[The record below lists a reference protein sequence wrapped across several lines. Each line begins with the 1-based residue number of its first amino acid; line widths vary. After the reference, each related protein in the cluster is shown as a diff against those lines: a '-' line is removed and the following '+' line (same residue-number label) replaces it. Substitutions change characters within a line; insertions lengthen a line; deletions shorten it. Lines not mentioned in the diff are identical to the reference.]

1 MNIQFPEAFEFLFQP
16 SRYKVVYG
24 GRGSGKSVNVARALL
39 IQGLQQPLRILCARE
54 LQTSIK
60 DSVHRLLCDEI
71 DQLGMGDF
79 YNIQQA
85 AIFGRNGTEFI
96 FKGLKHNV
104 SEVKSTQGIDRCWVE
119 EAQVVSKT
127 SWDVLIP
134 TIRKEGS
141 EIWITF
147 NPMLEEDETYRRFV
161 VGPPPTAIVR
171 KVNWNDNPF
180 FPDVLRQEMEHLK
193 AKDPDAWLNVW
204 EGHCRQTLD
213 GAVYARELRG
223 AMEEQRITKVPY
235 DPTSAVD
242 TFWDL
247 GFTDNTCIW
256 FVQAIGFEYRI
267 IDYFSDSQRNINYY
281 LDVLQKRGYIYGKDW
296 LPHDAEAKS
305 LGTGKSIQEIMQRHG
320 RRVYIVP
327 KLAVEDGINA
337 ARTIFPNCWFDEEKC
352 ADGLQAL
359 LQTLRARGVMS
370 PGWGGAGPCRT
381 SRGVTSRVRSCS
393 GQSGGTAAT
402 A

>member
-1 MNIQFPEAFEFLFQP
+1 MVTCSCLGHCSVRQAVNIQFPEAFEFLFQP

-96 FKGLKHNV
+96 FKGLKHSV

-134 TIRKEGS
+134 TVRKEGS

-171 KVNWNDNPF
+171 KVNWNENPF
-180 FPDVLRQEMEHLK
+180 FLK
-193 AKDPDAWLNVW
+193 CCGRKWSTRRP
-204 EGHCRQTLD
+204 RTP
-213 GAVYARELRG
+213 
-223 AMEEQRITKVPY
+223 M
-235 DPTSAVD
+235 
-242 TFWDL
+242 L
-247 GFTDNTCIW
+247 G
-256 FVQAIGFEYRI
+256 
-267 IDYFSDSQRNINYY
+267 
-281 LDVLQKRGYIYGKDW
+281 
-296 LPHDAEAKS
+296 
-305 LGTGKSIQEIMQRHG
+305 
-320 RRVYIVP
+320 
-327 KLAVEDGINA
+327 
-337 ARTIFPNCWFDEEKC
+337 
-352 ADGLQAL
+352 
-359 LQTLRARGVMS
+359 
-370 PGWGGAGPCRT
+370 
-381 SRGVTSRVRSCS
+381 
-393 GQSGGTAAT
+393 
-402 A
+402 